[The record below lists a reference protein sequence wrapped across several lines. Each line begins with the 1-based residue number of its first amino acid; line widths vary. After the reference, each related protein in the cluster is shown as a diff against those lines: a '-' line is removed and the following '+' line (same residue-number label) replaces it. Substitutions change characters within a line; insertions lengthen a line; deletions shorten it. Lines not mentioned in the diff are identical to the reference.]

1 MNQKVKE
8 LIDKAISK
16 IGINKVR
23 KTILNNPNEINN
35 EIIEYLDDLLMK
47 QRDDRLSSLL
57 GERKIYKFLEFNI
70 KKRESK

>member
-8 LIDKAISK
+8 MIDKAISK
-16 IGINKVR
+16 IGIDKVR

-35 EIIEYLDDLLMK
+35 EIIEYLNDLLMK

-57 GERKIYKFLEFNI
+57 GERKIYKFLEFNT
-70 KKRESK
+70 KKRESI